1 MGELMTNNPD
11 VKLTSP
17 DIERDASFALGWFSQ
32 DAGRDTLLSMGNA
45 PHEIQEP
52 TLESEQ
58 DTLREFIDLERDG
71 IQKTWMIRHGDAT
84 IGAAWIDL
92 VENHGVEAPSVHL
105 MIGEPSF
112 RGQGI
117 GGAVMRTMLDY
128 LSKSGVRTVHSRHLT
143 SNVAVTR
150 LNQEIGFEN
159 DGGPYTDGDGLE
171 WQKIVISL
179 PVS

>member
-1 MGELMTNNPD
+1 MSELMTDNPD

-17 DIERDASFALGWFSQ
+17 DIERDASFALGWFTQ

-45 PHEIQEP
+45 PHKIQEP

-58 DTLREFIDLERDG
+58 ATLREFIDLERDG
-71 IQKTWMIRHGDAT
+71 IQKTWMIRCGDVT
-84 IGAAWIDL
+84 IGATWIDL
-92 VENHGVEAPSVHL
+92 VENHGVDSPSVHL

-117 GGAVMRTMLDY
+117 GGAVMRTMLNY
-128 LSKSGVRTVHSRHLT
+128 LSESGVRTVYSRHLT
-143 SNVAVTR
+143 SNKAVAR

-159 DGGPYTDGDGLE
+159 DGEPYVDED
-171 WQKIVISL
+171 
-179 PVS
+179 